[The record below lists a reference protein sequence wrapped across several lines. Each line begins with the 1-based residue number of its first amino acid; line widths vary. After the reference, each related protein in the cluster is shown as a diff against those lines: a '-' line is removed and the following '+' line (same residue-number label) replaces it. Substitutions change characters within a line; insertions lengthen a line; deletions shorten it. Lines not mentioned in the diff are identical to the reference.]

1 MQAGPFTA
9 IGLQFVVQSADRD
22 IVRRV
27 GSVLASLTAEVAAEH
42 LYDLSS
48 AGDQWRLTFDGMLV
62 EESDSVDHCIA
73 MLMWHINQQ
82 AVASRPDMLMVH
94 ASVAEWRGHAILL
107 PASEESG
114 KTTLVAGLVRA
125 EESAHR

>member
-42 LYDLSS
+42 LYDLPPPASN
-48 AGDQWRLTFDGMLV
+48 GRPQQWLV
-62 EESDSVDHCIA
+62 DPNRIRAE
-73 MLMWHINQQ
+73 
-82 AVASRPDMLMVH
+82 AVASPVP
-94 ASVAEWRGHAILL
+94 V
-107 PASEESG
+107 
-114 KTTLVAGLVRA
+114 GLVVSPRYEPGAPTTVTPLRKSETIALVVQNSFNFAPFGRRGLEALA
-125 EESAHR
+125 EI